1 MIEKKTDQ
9 GDPGTVQGQENKRPG
24 VNPLAVAIS
33 YAAGES
39 AAPQVVAK
47 GKGLIAEAI
56 IAQAKAAGVYVHE
69 SKDLVA
75 LLMQVDLDQQIPPE
89 LYRAVAEVLAFIY
102 MLEHGA
108 STEVLAQMLPTG
120 LPVTP

>member
-9 GDPGTVQGQENKRPG
+9 GSSGSLEGQENKRPG

-75 LLMQVDLDQQIPPE
+75 LLMQVDLDQQIPPD

-108 STEVLAQMLPTG
+108 SAEVLAQMLPAG
-120 LPVTP
+120 LPVAP